1 MYLFLRLP
9 IYPLILK
16 RCVVI
21 HFVVLMMTREQRDFH
36 PIDIRLGPII
46 HNDLLAILN
55 NFTSFRFLRM
65 LSNLALVNE
74 FAFL

>member
-1 MYLFLRLP
+1 MHLFLRLP

-16 RCVVI
+16 RSVVI
-21 HFVVLMMTREQRDFH
+21 HFVVLVMAREQGDFH

-46 HNDLLAILN
+46 HNDLLAILD
-55 NFTSFRFLRM
+55 NFAAFRFLRV
-65 LSNLALVNE
+65 LCNLTLVNQ